1 MFVPPGA
8 KFTPG
13 RWLIELSV
21 FGVPGAKYAL
31 DFHPDGSLAGTST
44 VWGIVSQLM
53 GNWAYDLAND
63 LLVVQLLQN
72 TYGMQSG
79 DTLTIKITSPAGN
92 RLTGRDAMRTF
103 ALTKVA

>member
-1 MFVPPGA
+1 M
-8 KFTPG
+8 
-13 RWLIELSV
+13 
-21 FGVPGAKYAL
+21 
-31 DFHPDGSLAGTST
+31 
-44 VWGIVSQLM
+44 VSQLM

-79 DTLTIKITSPAGN
+79 DTLTIKITSPAGS

-103 ALTKVA
+103 TLTKVA